1 MSYSSTHTEF
11 WSGISLSATR
21 EASLSK
27 VLLETP
33 EGMKESAEK
42 EWTPRAL
49 VNEGNVIRQTERCPI
64 LVPYIWGISDFLG
77 GNRDSIGEC

>member
-21 EASLSK
+21 EASMSK

-42 EWTPRAL
+42 ERTPRAL
-49 VNEGNVIRQTERCPI
+49 VNEGI
-64 LVPYIWGISDFLG
+64 ISDKRKGAQFWSHIFG
-77 GNRDSIGEC
+77 GSLIS